1 MSERLSMRKVRE
13 ILRLKFE
20 CKRSRA
26 EIAAAACVGESTVSG
41 YLVRAEKAGLTWEVA
56 REMTEAEIE
65 SRLFRDVG
73 RNEPPARV
81 PIDFSWVHRE
91 LSKPC
96 VTLQTLWLEYREASA
111 AQAPLKPYEYSRFCD
126 LYAGWKKKLG
136 VVMRQVHRAGE
147 KVFIDYSGRK
157 PHIVDRTTGEVTEV
171 ELFVAVLGASNYTY
185 AEATRSQKLADFV
198 GSTVRMLEY
207 FGGVPEVIVPDQLR
221 SAVSGPDRYE
231 PDINPTYLEMACHYG
246 VTVIPARPRKPRDKA
261 KVEGGVLIAQRWILA
276 SLRHRT
282 FFSLAELNDAIASLL
297 ERLNARPFQRL
308 DGCRR
313 TAFETIDK
321 PVMRPLPARPY
332 ELADWK
338 HAKVNIDYCVC
349 YDDRLYS
356 VPYTLVGA
364 RVEIR
369 ATAAVVELLH
379 DGVRVASHA
388 RSYGRK
394 GTAVIVDEHRPRAH
408 RDYGKWPPERVVAW
422 AETIGPNV
430 GELARAVMRHR
441 THPETGYR
449 TCLGVIRLADKYGRE
464 RVDAA
469 CARALRIG
477 SPTAKSVTAILRNGL
492 DRAPLV
498 EPPPRGPLAHENI
511 RGAEYFEK
519 EEMSDFGRDDSEAG
533 RDEAE
538 RDGGDAEREGG
549 CAVGGAA
556 LH

>member
-1 MSERLSMRKVRE
+1 MRKVRE

-41 YLVRAEKAGLTWEVA
+41 YLARAEKAGLTWEVA
-56 REMTEAEIE
+56 REMTDAEIE
-65 SRLFRDVG
+65 ARLFRDVG

-111 AQAPLKPYEYSRFCD
+111 AQAPRKPYEYSRFCD
-126 LYAGWKKKLG
+126 LYAGWKRKLG

-147 KVFIDYSGRK
+147 KVFIGYSGRK
-157 PHIVDRTTGEVTEV
+157 RHLVDRTTGEVIEV

-185 AEATRSQKLADFV
+185 AEATRSQK
-198 GSTVRMLEY
+198 
-207 FGGVPEVIVPDQLR
+207 
-221 SAVSGPDRYE
+221 
-231 PDINPTYLEMACHYG
+231 
-246 VTVIPARPRKPRDKA
+246 
-261 KVEGGVLIAQRWILA
+261 
-276 SLRHRT
+276 
-282 FFSLAELNDAIASLL
+282 
-297 ERLNARPFQRL
+297 
-308 DGCRR
+308 
-313 TAFETIDK
+313 
-321 PVMRPLPARPY
+321 
-332 ELADWK
+332 LADWK

-369 ATAAVVELLH
+369 ATASVMELFH

-394 GTAVIVDEHRPRAH
+394 GSAVIVDEHRPRAH

-469 CARALRIG
+469 CTRTLHIG
-477 SPTAKSVTAILRNGL
+477 SPTARSVTAILRNGL

-498 EPPPRGPLAHENI
+498 EPPPRGALAHENI
-511 RGAEYFEK
+511 RGAEYFDK
-519 EEMSDFGRDDSEAG
+519 EERSDLGRDDSEAA

-538 RDGGDAEREGG
+538 RDGGDVEREGG
-549 CAVGGAA
+549 CAVDGAA

>member
-1 MSERLSMRKVRE
+1 M
-13 ILRLKFE
+13 RLKFE

-41 YLVRAEKAGLTWEVA
+41 YLARAEKAGVTWEVA
-56 REMTEAEIE
+56 REMTDAEIE

-96 VTLQTLWLEYREASA
+96 VTLQTLWLEYREASG

-136 VVMRQVHRAGE
+136 VVMRQVHCAGE

-157 PHIVDRTTGEVTEV
+157 PHLVDRTTGEVTEV

-198 GSTVRMLEY
+198 GSTVRMFEY
-207 FGGVPEVIVPDQLR
+207 FGGVPEVLVPDQLR

-231 PDINPTYLEMACHYG
+231 PDINPTYLEMARHYG

-261 KVEGGVLIAQRWILA
+261 KVEGSVLIAQRWILA
-276 SLRHRT
+276 SLRNRT

-321 PVMRPLPARPY
+321 PVMRPLPARRY

-356 VPYTLVGA
+356 APYTLVGA

-369 ATAAVVELLH
+369 ATAAVVELFH

-449 TCLGVIRLADKYGRE
+449 TCLGVIRLADKYGRG

-498 EPPPRGPLAHENI
+498 EPPPRGALAHENI
-511 RGAEYFEK
+511 RGAEYFDK
-519 EEMSDFGRDDSEAG
+519 EEKSDLGRDDSEAG

-549 CAVGGAA
+549 SAVDGAT